1 MLGETTGCE
10 SGAEKLI
17 AGRSAVAA
25 IGLRAATSID
35 PHAGQ
40 GVICAPGVVN
50 AP

>member
-1 MLGETTGCE
+1 VLGATTGCE
-10 SGAEKLI
+10 TGAENEC